1 MKSLILKSTS
11 LALGAALLVGAAGAG
26 AAEAK
31 GGHGHKFHGHAFH
44 GHHFVYKRHFYH
56 VPVIVYTEPSCYWK
70 WGKKFCKW

>member
-31 GGHGHKFHGHAFH
+31 GGHGHKFHGHGH
-44 GHHFVYKRHFYH
+44 GHHFFHKRHFYH
-56 VPVIVYTEPSCYWK
+56 APVVVYTGPSCYWK
-70 WGKKFCKW
+70 WGKKFCSW